1 MPEQV
6 TFDKNDDDDDDD
18 DVLFVQN
25 QHAQLD
31 VYSATSLKQ
40 QSANRHVA
48 PLGYIILIQTK
59 QAFDLTP

>member
-25 QHAQLD
+25 QHA
-31 VYSATSLKQ
+31 
-40 QSANRHVA
+40 
-48 PLGYIILIQTK
+48 
-59 QAFDLTP
+59 

>member
-6 TFDKNDDDDDDD
+6 TFDKNDDDDDD
-18 DVLFVQN
+18 VLFVKN

-40 QSANRHVA
+40 QSPDRHVTL
-48 PLGYIILIQTK
+48 LGYIILIQT
-59 QAFDLTP
+59 QQVFDLTP